1 MAKHHAKLKPIFI
14 ENSHRMID
22 RSWSIYIDKVKERPK
37 AYLPSINDLMIEKF
51 GLQVLTNEPAEE
63 ALESLVMANQSGVS
77 YFRFITR
84 DKQDIQFT
92 IGSQQFHTKGEYTAD
107 FFRFYY
113 WLRHFTVGLTLRD
126 QMAVSR
132 ICQITKKDFHH
143 GVMDNNPFDDAL
155 MDFFGGVFNGAEDIE
170 GRLREVMIKSD
181 PKFIPQPVQE
191 FAFLILLPFF
201 NLMVMALTRVDEATY
216 HKAWKEAVDS
226 HNQYWN
232 GSKQKR
238 DAADGWVS
246 LPIIAASS
254 MIYDRK
260 GYKLPEKSVYVPD
273 WLVYGDFERP
283 SCVGADFVEGEIE
296 SI

>member
-1 MAKHHAKLKPIFI
+1 MF
-14 ENSHRMID
+14 
-22 RSWSIYIDKVKERPK
+22 
-37 AYLPSINDLMIEKF
+37 
-51 GLQVLTNEPAEE
+51 QVQGRYN
-63 ALESLVMANQSGVS
+63 
-77 YFRFITR
+77 
-84 DKQDIQFT
+84 
-92 IGSQQFHTKGEYTAD
+92 AD
-107 FFRFYY
+107 NFNFYA
-113 WLRHFTVGLTLRD
+113 WLRHLSVGLILRD
-126 QMAVSR
+126 QAAVSR

-143 GVMDNNPFDDAL
+143 GAMDNNPFDDAV
-155 MDFFGGVFNGAEDIE
+155 MDFVGGVFNGVVDIE
-170 GRLREVMIKSD
+170 DRLREVMVKSD
-181 PKFIPQPVQE
+181 PKYIPVSEQDY
-191 FAFLILLPFF
+191 AFLVLLPFF

-246 LPIIAASS
+246 LSIIAASS

-283 SCVGADFVEGEIE
+283 SSVGADFFEGEIE